1 MLSLFEG
8 EKIVS
13 QSNDK
18 SVTLTTH
25 RILYTNYYWGN
36 SYNQNIALEHIT
48 SCENR
53 HVSYVI
59 LLFLAVGSILLS
71 FSNGEFVGAILASI
85 AFLLIF
91 KFTKRNLIIISSPS
105 TKITF
110 VAKMNKEKVLE
121 FIDLIEA
128 TKFRRINNL
137 KKIEYEM

>member
-8 EKIVS
+8 EKIVT
-13 QSNDK
+13 QSNDE

-25 RILYTNYYWGN
+25 RILYNNDSWGN
-36 SYNQNIALEHIT
+36 SYNQNIGLEHIT

-53 HVSYVI
+53 HISYV
-59 LLFLAVGSILLS
+59 LLLVLAVGSIVAG

-85 AFLLIF
+85 TFLLIF
-91 KFTKRNLIIISSPS
+91 KFTKRNILIISSPS
-105 TKITF
+105 TKISI

-121 FIDLIEA
+121 FIDLIEE

-137 KKIEYEM
+137 KK

>member
-8 EKIVS
+8 EKIVT
-13 QSNDK
+13 QSNDE

-25 RILYTNYYWGN
+25 RILYNNYSWGN
-36 SYNQNIALEHIT
+36 SYNQNIGLEHIT

-53 HVSYVI
+53 HISYV
-59 LLFLAVGSILLS
+59 LLLVLAVGSIVAG

-85 AFLLIF
+85 TFLLIF
-91 KFTKRNLIIISSPS
+91 KFTKRNILIISSPS
-105 TKITF
+105 TKISI

-121 FIDLIEA
+121 FIDLIEE

-137 KKIEYEM
+137 KK